1 MTAAEH
7 HQQQL
12 EAQQWLE
19 EMINYNE
26 QIQVNHGLII
36 NQLRYLRDEIPTG
49 HEKEAVIDRL
59 LDLLNEYEDLENK
72 KRSL

>member
-12 EAQQWLE
+12 ECQQWLK
-19 EMINYNE
+19 EMVDYDQKID
-26 QIQVNHGLII
+26 VTHSLII
-36 NQLRYLRDEIPTG
+36 NQIRYFRDNIPTG

-59 LDLLNEYEDLENK
+59 IELLNEYEDLNK
-72 KRSL
+72 KMRSL

>member
-12 EAQQWLE
+12 ECQQWLE

-26 QIQVNHGLII
+26 QIQVNHSLII
-36 NQLRYLRDEIPTG
+36 NQIRYLKNEIPTG
-49 HEKEAVIDRL
+49 HEKEAVIYRL
-59 LDLLNEYEDLENK
+59 IELLNEFEDLENK